1 MRRATVCGALLFG
14 LVVGV
19 SSWGMISAPAA
30 AQERVAPSRPNNASS
45 AYYEDAL
52 MLVDDG
58 ELNAAIIQLKNA
70 LIKDPDHLAAR
81 ILLGETYIR
90 LGQARAAVDA
100 FETAIILGADNNLVV
115 VPLFT
120 AHLLSRE
127 YQMILET
134 LELNSRPRSLR
145 GDLLI
150 IRGHAHLELG
160 NYIDAESDFNEA
172 ASLLPGRGAPLIGKA
187 LVLFN
192 RGNYRKAEALV
203 DRSIELSPDE
213 ATGWFIKG
221 EIKRAREYVSSAI
234 ENYAHALE
242 RDTFHYKARLARA
255 GLLIDTGRF
264 DEAARDLDVLEE
276 SQPKDPQVAYFRAL
290 TLIKRGEWQDA
301 DAALNKALA
310 YVERF
315 GADARNTHPQF
326 TLLAGVVRLLK
337 GDQEQAWRLISDYV
351 DIVPDDPSGR

>member
-1 MRRATVCGALLFG
+1 MRTATVRGALLVG

-19 SSWGMISAPAA
+19 QSLCLVSAPAA
-30 AQERVAPSRPNNASS
+30 AQERVAPARANKASS

-52 MLVDDG
+52 MLVDVG

-81 ILLGETYIR
+81 ILLGETYTR

-127 YQMILET
+127 YQMILEAI
-134 LELNSRPRSLR
+134 ELNSRPRSLR

-172 ASLLPGRGAPLIGKA
+172 ATLLPGRGAPLIGKA
-187 LVLFN
+187 LVFFN

-213 ATGWFIKG
+213 AAGWFIRG
-221 EIKRAREYVSSAI
+221 EIKRAREYVLSAI
-234 ENYAHALE
+234 VSYDHALE
-242 RDTFHYKARLARA
+242 RDAFHYKARLSRA
-255 GLLIDTGRF
+255 GLLIDAGRF
-264 DEAARDLDVLEE
+264 GEAVRDLEVLEE

-290 TLIKRGEWQDA
+290 ILIKRGEWQDA
-301 DAALNKALA
+301 GAALNRALA

-315 GADARNTHPQF
+315 GAGSKNAHPQF

-337 GDQEQAWRLISDYV
+337 GKSV
-351 DIVPDDPSGR
+351 V